1 MIAIVDYKAG
11 NLTSVFYAL
20 THLGHKAIIT
30 SEVKDIMAAKR
41 IVFPGVG
48 AAGKAMTDIKT
59 LGLDVALK
67 EAFNAGK
74 PILGICLGIQIIFER
89 SEENNTNC
97 LGIISGEVKAF
108 PHPLYGQTSELL
120 KIPHM
125 GWNKVK
131 FVRSHLVFDGLD
143 PKAEFY
149 FLHSYYP
156 VPKDAL
162 TTFGITEYGI
172 KFTSALAYKNLV
184 AIQFH
189 PEKSGRPGLKILEN
203 FCNWRP

>member
-1 MIAIVDYKAG
+1 MVAIVDYRAG

-20 THLGHKAIIT
+20 TYLGYKAIIT
-30 SEVKDIMAAKR
+30 SKLKKIMAAER
-41 IVFPGVG
+41 IIFPGVG
-48 AAGKAMTDIKT
+48 AAGKAMVDIRK
-59 LGLDVALK
+59 LGLDKAIK
-67 EAFNAGK
+67 EVFNAGK

-89 SEENNTNC
+89 SEENNTHC
-97 LGIISGEVKAF
+97 LGIISGEAKAF

-131 FVRSHLVFDGLD
+131 FVKSHPVFNGLD
-143 PKAEFY
+143 PRAEFY

-162 TTFGITEYGI
+162 MAFGLTEYGI
-172 KFTSALAYKNLV
+172 EFTSALAYENLI

-203 FCNWRP
+203 FCNWSP